1 MASSWYLTPLVAFA
15 RGECERLLRRGP
27 GGWIALKMRR
37 RGSCSEFGAQPELLL
52 LGARLAK
59 LERRCALLL
68 PLMLLLDVDDD
79 RGEARKRERRE
90 GNMGWMETPLPMK
103 FYISP

>member
-1 MASSWYLTPLVAFA
+1 MASSWYSTPLVAFA
-15 RGECERLLRRGP
+15 KGESERLLKKGSV
-27 GGWIALKMRR
+27 GWIALKTRR

-79 RGEARKRERRE
+79 RGEARKRERRD
-90 GNMGWMETPLPMK
+90 GNMVWKHP
-103 FYISP
+103 YR